1 MPALPTPAPT
11 KDTTM
16 TDPSTGPSAAEEKL
30 IADVQQKFSSFF
42 RWVSFLNES
51 IKKDIGP
58 EYGLIVNNP
67 EVNAA
72 EQRVSG
78 TLDVSRRFKEPMSIP
93 FSIQG
98 DTISFQHLKFER
110 ENKATGQKSSTF
122 NLSTLDDANRI
133 LGDVIQDYIG

>member
-1 MPALPTPAPT
+1 MPTLPKPAPT
-11 KDTTM
+11 KDAIM
-16 TDPSTGPSAAEEKL
+16 TNPSTGPSAAEEQL
-30 IADVQQKFSSFF
+30 IADAQQKFGSFF
-42 RWVSFLNES
+42 RWVSFLNDM

-67 EVNAA
+67 EVSVA
-72 EQRVSG
+72 EQKVSG

-93 FSIQG
+93 FQIQG
-98 DTISFQHLKFER
+98 ETISFQHLKFER

-122 NLSTLDDANRI
+122 HLSTIDDANRI

>member
-1 MPALPTPAPT
+1 
-11 KDTTM
+11 M
-16 TDPSTGPSAAEEKL
+16 TDASGPSAAEEKL
-30 IADVQQKFSSFF
+30 IADVQQNFSSFF
-42 RWVSFLNES
+42 RWVSFLNDS

-67 EVNAA
+67 EVSVA
-72 EQRVSG
+72 EQKVSG

-93 FSIQG
+93 FAIQG
-98 DTISFQHLKFER
+98 ETITLSHAKFER

-122 NLSTLDDANRI
+122 TLSTLDDANRI

>member
-1 MPALPTPAPT
+1 
-11 KDTTM
+11 M
-16 TDPSTGPSAAEEKL
+16 TDPTQGPSAAEEKL

-67 EVNAA
+67 EVNVAL
-72 EQRVSG
+72 QKVSG
-78 TLDVSRRFKEPMSIP
+78 TLDASRRFKEPMSIP
-93 FSIQG
+93 FYIQG
-98 DTISFQHLKFER
+98 DTLGIEHVKFER
-110 ENKATGQKSSTF
+110 ENKMTGQKSNVFT
-122 NLSTLDDANRI
+122 LSTVDDANRI